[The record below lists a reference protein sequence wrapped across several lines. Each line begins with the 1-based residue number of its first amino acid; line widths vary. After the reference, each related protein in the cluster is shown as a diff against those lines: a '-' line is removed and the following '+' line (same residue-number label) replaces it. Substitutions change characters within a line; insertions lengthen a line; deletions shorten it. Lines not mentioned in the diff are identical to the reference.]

1 MARYTLGI
9 CWDEVFVHSCL
20 LRTGM
25 TEFALE
31 KLSHAVRSGSQPD
44 AHERD
49 ISQEIREL
57 LTGTEIVPD
66 SCVSSLS
73 ENDIMYRGLLRPFSD
88 RRKVADTIGAEVE
101 TLLPVLD
108 SSIIVD
114 FVLLGR
120 DDAGL
125 YRVETLCAR
134 QSSVARQIDQL
145 NAAGLNPE
153 IIDSPSTALVGGA
166 RNMFVLEGGKSYLF
180 LHMGWRET
188 SLAVLEGK
196 DLRYVGAFP
205 YGFEKLCPPV
215 QGASADTVTDMN
227 DIAGGRVC
235 SHDDLDAFVREVLIS
250 LHHIGSSLKET
261 VMVPLGYARYIAAFS
276 NRFEEAGGIPT
287 EIPQLKEM
295 SFDGSVDDVLIHFLP
310 ISLACRAFDRT
321 EAINFRQ
328 GDLSY
333 TKRIEWLRGYAGFWA
348 KTGIMIIVLWLVSMG
363 LDAYL
368 KAQVNQ
374 ELTDRIRQEFTEVM
388 PKGTPMVDPVKQMQ
402 QHLERLSGSSG
413 AITSAGV
420 DSPLEI
426 LKEISRTIPSEI
438 DVLLD
443 NFTLDETTITIS
455 GNTKSYDYVE
465 KMKTALSSLPFISE
479 VKIVTANV
487 DKTSQRVNVKLVCRR

>member
-9 CWDEVFVHSCL
+9 CWDEVSVQSCL

-31 KLSHAVRSGSQPD
+31 KLSHAVRSGLQPD
-44 AHERD
+44 GQGHD
-49 ISQEIREL
+49 ISLEIREFL
-57 LTGTEIVPD
+57 AGTEIVPD

-88 RRKVADTIGAEVE
+88 RKKVADTIGSEVE

-125 YRVETLCAR
+125 YRIETLCTR
-134 QSSVARQIDQL
+134 QSSVAGQIDQL

-153 IIDSPSTALVGGA
+153 VIDSPSTALVGGA

-180 LHMGWRET
+180 LHLGWRET

-205 YGFEKLCPPV
+205 YGFEKLCPPA
-215 QGASADTVTDMN
+215 QGAPSDSVTDM
-227 DIAGGRVC
+227 DDLARGRVC

-261 VMVPLGYARYIAAFS
+261 VMVPLGYARYIGDFS
-276 NRFEEAGGIPT
+276 NRFDEAGGIPT
-287 EIPQLKEM
+287 EIPQLKEI
-295 SFDGSVDDVLIHFLP
+295 SFDGSVDDILVHFLP

-348 KTGIMIIVLWLVSMG
+348 KTGIMIVVLWLVSMG
-363 LDAYL
+363 FDAYL

-374 ELTDRIRQEFTEVM
+374 VLTEKIRQEFTQVM
-388 PKGTPMVDPVKQMQ
+388 PKGTPMIDPVKQMQ

-413 AITSAGV
+413 GITSAGV

-426 LKEISRTIPSEI
+426 LKDISSSI
-438 DVLLD
+438 
-443 NFTLDETTITIS
+443 LDETTITIS
-455 GNTKSYDYVE
+455 GNTRSYDNVE
-465 KMKTALSSLPFISE
+465 KMKTALSSLSFISE